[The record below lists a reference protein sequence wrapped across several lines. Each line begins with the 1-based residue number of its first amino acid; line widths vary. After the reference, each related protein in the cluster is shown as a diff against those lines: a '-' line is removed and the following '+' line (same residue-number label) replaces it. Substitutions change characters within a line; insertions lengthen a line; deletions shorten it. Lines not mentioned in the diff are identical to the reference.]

1 MTVLEV
7 FADVRCPFTHV
18 GLRKLVERRERDDID
33 LVLHVR
39 AWPLEL
45 VNGTA
50 LDAGLIAEEVDQ
62 LRSSVAPD
70 LFADFDPGAF
80 PASSLPALGLAAAAY
95 RRDLSTGE
103 RVSLLL
109 RDALFEHGRD
119 IARSDELDRI
129 ADRAGVPHIASTDA
143 QQLVLDDWDEGRR
156 RGVIGS
162 PHFFVGGG
170 SFFCP
175 SLDIQHVEGKLQI
188 SFDQAAFDELMAR
201 ILGPDSRSGRPPHLR
216 GATA

>member
-18 GLRKLVERRERDDID
+18 GLRKLVERRDAEGID
-33 LVLHVR
+33 LALHVR

-45 VNGTA
+45 VNGTP
-50 LDAGLIAEEVDQ
+50 LDASLIGEEVEE
-62 LRSSVAPD
+62 LRNGVAPD
-70 LFADFDPGAF
+70 LFAHFDPRAF
-80 PASSLPALGLAAAAY
+80 PPSSLPSLGLAAAAY
-95 RRDLSTGE
+95 CQDLRTGE

-119 IARSDELDRI
+119 ISRSDELDHI
-129 ADRAGVPHIASTDA
+129 AERAGVADIVDSTLA
-143 QQLVLDDWDEGRR
+143 EQLVLEDWEEGRR

-162 PHFFVGGG
+162 PHFFMGDA

-175 SLDIQHVEGKLQI
+175 SLDIHHVDGKVQI
-188 SFDQAAFDELMAR
+188 AFDEAAFDELVGR
-201 ILGPDSRSGRPPHLR
+201 IRDSAERSPLSAP
-216 GATA
+216 